1 MKLGRGNQ
9 MEELLQRICSE
20 IQISTNQ
27 HEQAETSYK
36 AVAKWL
42 SDDVER
48 FQDVEIDIY
57 SQGSLRIG
65 TTVQP
70 IRKQE
75 FDLDLVCELHLDW
88 EHYDNPV
95 EVLDMIED
103 RLNENETYKPMVERK
118 NRCIRLNY
126 KRNFHMDILPACP
139 VVEDDKGCVKVPDRK
154 KREWKDS
161 NPKGYANWFE
171 RIAED
176 YEPLILTELFE
187 KSAKIEPLPDVEQVE
202 LKPPLKRAIQLI
214 KRHRDIYFKES
225 LEQAPISIVLTT
237 LAASLYNREGSV
249 NEAITA
255 ILEGIS
261 NLSAKGKKIVVRNPM
276 NELEILSERWDT
288 EPKLY
293 KIFVQFIKD
302 FQRDWAHV
310 NELKELGLPEVA
322 AKLKEMFG
330 DEPINKSFVKQAS
343 FNEALRNKGIL
354 GITTAGVVSAAP
366 LTAVAKE
373 EITRMPRNTFYGY
386 K

>member
-1 MKLGRGNQ
+1 MKLGSEHH
-9 MEELLQRICSE
+9 MEELLQRVCSE
-20 IQISTNQ
+20 LQISTTQ
-27 HEQAETSYK
+27 YEQANTSYK
-36 AVAKWL
+36 AVAKLL
-42 SDDVER
+42 SDDDER
-48 FQDVEIDIY
+48 FPYIEIDIY

-88 EHYDNPV
+88 KHYDNPV
-95 EVLDMIED
+95 EILDMIEES
-103 RLNENETYKPMVERK
+103 LKENETYKPMVERK

-139 VVEDDKGCVKVPDRK
+139 VAEDDQGCVKVPDRK

-187 KSAKIEPLPDVEQVE
+187 KSAKIEPLPEVEQVE

-225 LEQAPISIVLTT
+225 PELAPISIVLTT
-237 LAASLYNREGSV
+237 LAADLYNREGSV
-249 NEAITA
+249 NEAISS

-261 NLSAKGKKIVVRNPM
+261 NLLASGEKIVVLNPM
-276 NELEILSERWDT
+276 NELEVLSERWDS
-288 EPKLY
+288 EPELY
-293 KIFVQFIKD
+293 KSFGQFIKD
-302 FQRDWAHV
+302 FQRDWTDV

-322 AKLKEMFG
+322 VKLKEMFG
-330 DEPINKSFVKQAS
+330 DEPINKSFTKQAS

-366 LTAVAKE
+366 LTAAAQEK
-373 EITRMPRNTFYGY
+373 ITPMPRNTFYGD